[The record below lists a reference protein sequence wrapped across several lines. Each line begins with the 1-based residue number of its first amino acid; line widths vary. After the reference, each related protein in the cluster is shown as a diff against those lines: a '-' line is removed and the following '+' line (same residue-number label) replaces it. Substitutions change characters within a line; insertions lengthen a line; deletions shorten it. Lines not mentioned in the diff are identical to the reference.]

1 MVELADGRV
10 TASEPDPGRESP
22 GDVYEM
28 MRDALAEL
36 EAPVRRLGAD
46 LTGLEE
52 IFTAAA
58 GGRDE

>member
-1 MVELADGRV
+1 
-10 TASEPDPGRESP
+10 
-22 GDVYEM
+22 M